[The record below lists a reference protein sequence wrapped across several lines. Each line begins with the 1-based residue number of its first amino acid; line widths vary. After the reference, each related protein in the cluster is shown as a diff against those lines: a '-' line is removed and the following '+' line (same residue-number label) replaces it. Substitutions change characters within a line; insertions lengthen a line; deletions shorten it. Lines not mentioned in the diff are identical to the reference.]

1 MNLKRCCFLAWLG
14 WAGLAHGQ
22 SVINWGGDSVSP
34 GAAQTSSSA
43 PADVSRPVL
52 MAPVPPPLPPPPPE
66 PRAAPA
72 ADVGAMAG
80 YVQRDEPEPSMRLD
94 TGRVSTA
101 LTALYAQKPGESES
115 AYIERMGDLY
125 RQAQSQLEA
134 TTTRNE
140 AYMRSL
146 APSSRSAPPGQ

>member
-1 MNLKRCCFLAWLG
+1 MKLKRYGFLVWLG
-14 WAGLAHGQ
+14 WAGLVHGQ
-22 SVINWGGDSVSP
+22 SVINWGGGSVP
-34 GAAQTSSSA
+34 PEPAQAATAASDA
-43 PADVSRPVL
+43 TRPVL

-66 PRAAPA
+66 PRASPT

-80 YVQRDEPEPSMRLD
+80 YVQSDEPEPSMRLD

-101 LTALYAQKPGESES
+101 LAALYAQRPGESES
-115 AYIERMGDLY
+115 AYIARMGDLY
-125 RQAQSQLEA
+125 RQAQSQLET

-146 APSSRSAPPGQ
+146 AVPPRSASPPGQ